1 MLWPR
6 VKALS
11 FRGAVALLAWQ
22 ADLADVLRD
31 AAAKLNALKE
41 VVGKGKAG
49 DSSASKADMAT
60 LKVCVV
66 VRQPTVSRL

>member
-1 MLWPR
+1 M
-6 VKALS
+6 
-11 FRGAVALLAWQ
+11 
-22 ADLADVLRD
+22 ADVLRD